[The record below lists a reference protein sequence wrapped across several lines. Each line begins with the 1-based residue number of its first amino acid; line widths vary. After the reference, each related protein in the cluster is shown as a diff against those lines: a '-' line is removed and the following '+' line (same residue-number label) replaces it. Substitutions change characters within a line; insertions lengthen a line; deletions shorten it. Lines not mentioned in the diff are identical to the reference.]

1 MHLLIRACV
10 ASLLV
15 LLGAFAALPAIAGVL
30 TRADL
35 EQRFAPPLIVGERGD
50 DIPAWPIGN
59 ALTPDDGP
67 VMWAFES
74 IDIAPIPGFEG
85 TPFNLLITLD
95 ARGAFVSV
103 DVISQHEPVFL
114 GGLGVAPL
122 HDFVRQYA
130 DHNLRESMTVSTIY
144 GASGARAQGNQVV
157 LDGITKATASVRI
170 VNQTVL
176 SAAVAVARARL
187 GFAAPA
193 SSGPPARARA
203 DVFEQHSFA
212 ELLESGAIATLS
224 LSNRDVET
232 LFADSDAA
240 GLDPLARSAPEDTH
254 IELYVAWLNAP
265 SIGRAILG
273 DAGYAELQRALDP
286 GQQAWWV
293 ASAGHASFIDDDFV
307 RATAPRALVLS
318 QGSVAFELRDGDFE
332 LRPPPGA
339 PPLNAALV
347 LVASSLSGIDPGSPQ
362 TFELTLSRTR
372 GAILP
377 DITRRSV
384 ELAYQA
390 PEHYLERPPAPLPE
404 WLQAWQARQ
413 VELAVIVAAL
423 ALLTVALARPRWS
436 GASATRLTRF
446 RFAFLA
452 FTLIYLGWYAQGQLS
467 IVQLTGAVKTLA
479 SGHTLASFLYDPVS
493 LLLIAFTFVT
503 FFIWGRGT
511 FCGWLCPFGALQEF
525 VSHLARLCRIPQKH
539 LYRPL
544 ARVLSRGR
552 YALLAILIASAALAP
567 DTAARLV
574 EVEPFKTTITVA
586 FDRAWPYVAYAVALL
601 ALGAVVYK
609 FFCRYLCPLGAF
621 MVIGGK
627 LRLHNWL
634 PRRPECGQPCQL
646 CRHTCNYDA
655 IHRDGSIAYDACFQC
670 FDCVAIHHDPQRCVP
685 VVVLRNKGR
694 RIQEAA
700 VRSTKRGSCGVHVP
714 GSGVTT

>member
-1 MHLLIRACV
+1 MRGLIRG
-10 ASLLV
+10 LIGGLIV
-15 LLGAFAALPAIAGVL
+15 LHGTLAAPPAVAGVL
-30 TRADL
+30 TRAEL
-35 EQRFAPPLIVGERGD
+35 EQRFAPPLIVGDKAD
-50 DIPAWPIGN
+50 DVPAWPISN

-85 TPFNLLITLD
+85 TPFNLLIALD

-103 DVISQHEPVFL
+103 DVVSQHEPVFL
-114 GGLGVAPL
+114 GGLGIAPL
-122 HDFVRQYA
+122 LDFVRQYSG
-130 DHNLRESMTVSTIY
+130 HNLRESMTVSSVY
-144 GASGARAQGNQVV
+144 GGSGARAQGNQVV

-176 SAAVAVARARL
+176 TSAVAIARAKL

-193 SSGPPARARA
+193 NSGPPARARA
-203 DVFEQHSFA
+203 DVFEPRGFA
-212 ELLESGAIATLS
+212 ELLESGAIATLR
-224 LSNRDVET
+224 LSNREVEA

-240 GLDPLARSAPEDTH
+240 GLDPAALTAPDDTY
-254 IELYVAWLNAP
+254 IEVHVAWLNAP

-273 DAGYAELQRALDP
+273 DSGYAELQRALDP
-286 GQQAWWV
+286 GQHAWWV
-293 ASAGHASFIDDDFV
+293 ASAGRAAFIDKDFV
-307 RATAPRALVLS
+307 RATAPRALVLR
-318 QGSVAFELRDGDFE
+318 QGGVPFELRDGDFE
-332 LRPPPGA
+332 LLAPPGA

-347 LVASSLSGIDPGSPQ
+347 LVASPLSGIDPGSPQ
-362 TFELTLSRTR
+362 TFELTLERAR

-377 DITRRSV
+377 DITRRTV

-404 WLQAWQARQ
+404 WLQAWQARV
-413 VELAVIVAAL
+413 VELTIILAAL
-423 ALLTVALARPRWS
+423 ALLTVVLARPRWIS
-436 GASATRLTRF
+436 ASAPRLARLRF
-446 RFAFLA
+446 GFLA
-452 FTLIYLGWYAQGQLS
+452 FTLFYLGWYAQGQLS
-467 IVQLTGAVKTLA
+467 IVQLTGAVKTLSA
-479 SGHTLASFLYDPVS
+479 GHTLASFLYDPVS

-503 FFIWGRGT
+503 FFVWGRGT

-544 ARVLSRGR
+544 AHALSRSR

-574 EVEPFKTTITVA
+574 EVEPFKTTITVG

-627 LRLHNWL
+627 LRLQNWL

-655 IHRDGSIAYDACFQC
+655 IHRDGSIEYDDCFQC
-670 FDCVAIHHDPQRCVP
+670 LDCVGIYHDPQRCVP
-685 VVVLRNKGR
+685 VVVWRSKGR
-694 RIQEAA
+694 RI
-700 VRSTKRGSCGVHVP
+700 
-714 GSGVTT
+714 

>member
-1 MHLLIRACV
+1 MRRLIRG
-10 ASLLV
+10 LLAGV
-15 LLGAFAALPAIAGVL
+15 IALHGALAAPPAVAGVL
-30 TRADL
+30 TRAEL
-35 EQRFAPPLIVGERGD
+35 EQRFAPPLIVGDKAD
-50 DIPAWPIGN
+50 DVPAWPISN

-67 VMWAFES
+67 VAWAFES
-74 IDIAPIPGFEG
+74 IDVAPIPGFEG
-85 TPFNLLITLD
+85 TPFNLLIALD
-95 ARGAFVSV
+95 ARGAFVGV

-114 GGLGVAPL
+114 GGLGIAPL
-122 HDFVRQYA
+122 HEFVRQYA
-130 DHNLRESMTVSTIY
+130 DHNLRESITVSTVY

-176 SAAVAVARARL
+176 TSAVAIARAKL

-203 DVFEQHSFA
+203 DVFEPRGFA
-212 ELLESGAIATLS
+212 ELLKSGAIATLR
-224 LSNRDVET
+224 LSNREVEA

-240 GLDPLARSAPEDTH
+240 GLDPAALTAPDDTY
-254 IELYVAWLNAP
+254 IELHVAWLNAP

-286 GQQAWWV
+286 GQHAWWV
-293 ASAGHASFIDDDFV
+293 ASAGRAAFIDNEFV
-307 RATAPRALVLS
+307 RATAPRALVLR
-318 QGSVAFELRDGDFE
+318 QGEVAFELRDGDFDP
-332 LRPPPGA
+332 RAPPGA

-347 LVASSLSGIDPGSPQ
+347 LIASPLSGIDPGSPQ
-362 TFELTLSRTR
+362 TFELTLERAR

-377 DITRRSV
+377 DITRRGV
-384 ELAYQA
+384 QLVYQA

-413 VELAVIVAAL
+413 VELAVIIAAL
-423 ALLTVALARPRWS
+423 ALLTIALARPRWS
-436 GASATRLTRF
+436 GASATRLARF
-446 RFAFLA
+446 RFGFLA

-467 IVQLTGAVKTLA
+467 IVQLTGAVKTLSA
-479 SGHTLASFLYDPVS
+479 GHTLASFLYDPVS

-503 FFIWGRGT
+503 FFVWGRGT

-525 VSHLARLCRIPQKH
+525 IAHLARLCRIPQKH

-544 ARVLSRGR
+544 ARALSSGR
-552 YALLAILIASAALAP
+552 YALLAILVASAAFAP

-574 EVEPFKTTITVA
+574 ELEPFKTAITVG

-627 LRLHNWL
+627 LRLQNWL

-655 IHRDGSIAYDACFQC
+655 IHRDGRIDYDDCFQC
-670 FDCVAIHHDPQRCVP
+670 LDCVSIYHDPQRCVP

-694 RIQEAA
+694 RI
-700 VRSTKRGSCGVHVP
+700 
-714 GSGVTT
+714 

>member
-1 MHLLIRACV
+1 MRGLIRG
-10 ASLLV
+10 LV
-15 LLGAFAALPAIAGVL
+15 RGLIGGLIVLHGALAAPPAVAGVL
-30 TRADL
+30 TRAEL
-35 EQRFAPPLIVGERGD
+35 EQRFAPPLIVGDKAD
-50 DIPAWPIGN
+50 DVPAWPISN

-85 TPFNLLITLD
+85 TPFNLLIALD

-103 DVISQHEPVFL
+103 DVVSQHEPVFL
-114 GGLGVAPL
+114 GGLGIAPL
-122 HDFVRQYA
+122 LDFVRQYSG
-130 DHNLRESMTVSTIY
+130 HNLRESMTVSSVY

-176 SAAVAVARARL
+176 TSAVAIARAKL

-193 SSGPPARARA
+193 NSGPPARARP
-203 DVFEQHSFA
+203 DVFEPRGFA
-212 ELLESGAIATLS
+212 ELMESGAIATLR
-224 LSNRDVET
+224 LSNREVEA
-232 LFADSDAA
+232 LFADSDTA
-240 GLDPLARSAPEDTH
+240 GLDPLALTAPDDTY
-254 IELYVAWLNAP
+254 IEVHVAWLNAP

-273 DAGYAELQRALDP
+273 DSGYAELQRALDP
-286 GQQAWWV
+286 GQHAWWV
-293 ASAGHASFIDDDFV
+293 ASAGRAAFIDKDFV
-307 RATAPRALVLS
+307 RATAPRALVLR
-318 QGSVAFELRDGDFE
+318 QGGVPFELRDGDFE
-332 LRPPPGA
+332 LLAPPGA

-347 LVASSLSGIDPGSPQ
+347 LVASPLSGIDPGSPQ
-362 TFELTLSRTR
+362 TFELTLERAR
-372 GAILP
+372 GTILP
-377 DITRRSV
+377 DITRRTV

-404 WLQAWQARQ
+404 WLQAWQARV
-413 VELAVIVAAL
+413 VELTVILAAL
-423 ALLTVALARPRWS
+423 ALLTVVLARPRWIS
-436 GASATRLTRF
+436 ASAPRLARLRF
-446 RFAFLA
+446 GFLA
-452 FTLIYLGWYAQGQLS
+452 FTLFYLGWHAQGQLS
-467 IVQLTGAVKTLA
+467 IVQLTGAVKTLSA
-479 SGHTLASFLYDPVS
+479 GHTLASFLYDPVS

-503 FFIWGRGT
+503 FFVWGRGT

-544 ARVLSRGR
+544 AHALSRSR

-574 EVEPFKTTITVA
+574 EVEPFKTTITVG

-627 LRLHNWL
+627 LRLQNWL

-655 IHRDGSIAYDACFQC
+655 IHRDGSIEYDDCFQC
-670 FDCVAIHHDPQRCVP
+670 LDCVGIYHDPQRCVP
-685 VVVLRNKGR
+685 VVVWRSKGR
-694 RIQEAA
+694 RI
-700 VRSTKRGSCGVHVP
+700 
-714 GSGVTT
+714 